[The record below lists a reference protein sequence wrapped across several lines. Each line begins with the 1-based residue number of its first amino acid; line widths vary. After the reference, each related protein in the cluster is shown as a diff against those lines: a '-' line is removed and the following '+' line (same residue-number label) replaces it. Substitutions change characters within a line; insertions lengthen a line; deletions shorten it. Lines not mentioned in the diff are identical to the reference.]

1 MRVLM
6 LVQQMDERDW
16 LRAFIVGWVRALA
29 ARVDQ
34 VDVLTLEMGEY
45 HVPDNVSVYSM
56 GKERG
61 KNRLRE
67 LSAFHR
73 HMLRLAPKANV
84 IFSHMTPRY
93 VLLAA
98 PYAALFRKP
107 QVLWYTHRQP
117 SAQLRLALAF
127 CWRIGTA
134 SPESFPLKSSKVR
147 ALGHGIETDF
157 YAPATPAPRYNPSP
171 PRSFSHSQ
179 PLPQG
184 ERGERVPIIHVARL
198 MPIKHQDTLIRA
210 LADVPEAQA
219 VFIGDV
225 PEGQE
230 AYLPYVDGLKSLAAK
245 LGVTERVK
253 FTGGLLSSQVRD
265 WYRRAAVA
273 VNLSPDGLFDKTALE
288 SMSAGIPTVVSSAA
302 FDHLLGDDVSL
313 LRLDS
318 PDDAAG
324 LAERLKA
331 LMALL
336 PEERARMG
344 QELRARV
351 VETHSLEQLMPR
363 LVNVFRI
370 GEVDV

>member
-29 ARVDQ
+29 AHVDQ
-34 VDVLTLEMGEY
+34 LDVLTLEMGEY

-98 PYAALFRKP
+98 PYASLFRKP

-117 SAQLRLALAF
+117 SAQLRLALAL

-134 SPESFPLKSSKVR
+134 SPESFPIKSNKVR

-157 YAPATPAPRYNPSP
+157 YAPASSAPRFNPSP
-171 PRSFSHSQ
+171 PR
-179 PLPQG
+179 
-184 ERGERVPIIHVARL
+184 
-198 MPIKHQDTLIRA
+198 
-210 LADVPEAQA
+210 
-219 VFIGDV
+219 
-225 PEGQE
+225 
-230 AYLPYVDGLKSLAAK
+230 
-245 LGVTERVK
+245 
-253 FTGGLLSSQVRD
+253 
-265 WYRRAAVA
+265 
-273 VNLSPDGLFDKTALE
+273 
-288 SMSAGIPTVVSSAA
+288 
-302 FDHLLGDDVSL
+302 
-313 LRLDS
+313 
-318 PDDAAG
+318 
-324 LAERLKA
+324 
-331 LMALL
+331 
-336 PEERARMG
+336 
-344 QELRARV
+344 
-351 VETHSLEQLMPR
+351 
-363 LVNVFRI
+363 
-370 GEVDV
+370 